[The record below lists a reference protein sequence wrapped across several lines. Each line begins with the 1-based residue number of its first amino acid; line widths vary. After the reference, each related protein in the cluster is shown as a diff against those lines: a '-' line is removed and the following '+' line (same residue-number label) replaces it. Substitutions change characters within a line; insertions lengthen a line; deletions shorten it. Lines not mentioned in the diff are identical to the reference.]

1 MLRVEFA
8 YLEQRER
15 QTDRGRERQTDRE
28 TERQRERQRDRERE
42 GQRDRD
48 RQTDRQTDGQTDTE
62 RQREAQR
69 VLLGSSD
76 YRRCNCIYEMF
87 FNLFV
92 FLEVVCLQ
100 MCETYRYE
108 HSAG

>member
-15 QTDRGRERQTDRE
+15 QTDRGRERQRD
-28 TERQRERQRDRERE
+28 TERERDRERE
-42 GQRDRD
+42 RQRDRD